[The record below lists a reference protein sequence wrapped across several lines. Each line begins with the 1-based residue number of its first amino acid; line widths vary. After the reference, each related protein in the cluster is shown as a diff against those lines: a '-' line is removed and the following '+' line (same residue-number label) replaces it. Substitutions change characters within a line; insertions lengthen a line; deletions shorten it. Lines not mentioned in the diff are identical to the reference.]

1 VIELYEP
8 EVVRAMDEATIA
20 SGISSLTLM
29 ERAGSSLA
37 REVLRVAGRSYGL
50 RVAVLCGKGN
60 NGGDG
65 LVAARALAQAGA
77 APLVYLA
84 ADEAALS
91 DDAAWQLA
99 RWRASGGRVVSELP
113 AADILVDCLLG
124 TGAQGAP
131 RGDIAAII
139 DQVAR
144 LDAPVVACDLP
155 SGVNALTGEVPGTA
169 VRATSTVVIGAEKI
183 GLRLWPAREHC
194 GELVL
199 ADIGLVRSGAHPS
212 AVALQDRDVARL
224 LPPPQP
230 QAEKRSRGV
239 VLIVAGSVGMT
250 GAATLAA
257 SSALAAGAG
266 LISVATPQAA
276 RSDVA
281 QKVIEAVTVGL
292 PQEPDAAADLVEA
305 HAQRVDAVV
314 AGPGI
319 GVTPWSATVVRRLL
333 ATCRVPLVL
342 DADALNVFRDDPQAL
357 ATHRGPHLVLT
368 PHRRELARLV
378 ADAGAEAETY
388 EWSRRSQWVGEVAG
402 KWNAT
407 VVVKGPGTMVV
418 DPDGR
423 TWVNATGGPALATGG
438 TGDVLAGLLGA
449 LLALSGAD
457 SATVAAG
464 VHVHGLAGDLAAAA
478 RTARSTRARD
488 VLQAIPEAW
497 RQIEDAA

>member
-1 VIELYEP
+1 MIELYEP
-8 EVVRAMDEATIA
+8 DVVRAMDQATIA
-20 SGISSLTLM
+20 SGVSSLTLM
-29 ERAGSSLA
+29 ERAGSALA
-37 REVLRVAGRSYGL
+37 RQVLRVAGRSYGL

-91 DDAAWQLA
+91 VDAAWQLA
-99 RWRASGGRVVSELP
+99 QWRASGGRVVSDLP

-139 DQVAR
+139 DQVAQ

-194 GELVL
+194 GDLVF

-212 AVALQDRDVARL
+212 AVALEDHDVARL
-224 LPPPQP
+224 LPSPQP

-257 SSALAAGAG
+257 SSAIAAGAG

-281 QKVIEAVTVGL
+281 QNVIEAVTVGL

-314 AGPGI
+314 AGPGL
-319 GVTPWSATVVRRLL
+319 GVTPWSAGVVRRLL
-333 ATCRVPLVL
+333 ETCRVPLVL

-357 ATHRGPHLVLT
+357 ATHRGPRLVLT

-378 ADAGAEAETY
+378 ADTDAYA
-388 EWSRRSQWVGEVAG
+388 WSRRSQWVGEMAG

-407 VVVKGPGTMVV
+407 IVVKGPGTMVV

-423 TWVNATGGPALATGG
+423 TWINATGGPALATGG

-449 LLALSGAD
+449 LLAVSGAD
-457 SATVAAG
+457 GATVAAG
-464 VHVHGLAGDLAAAA
+464 VHVHGLAGDLAAFA

-488 VLQAIPEAW
+488 VLQAIPEVW
-497 RQIEDAA
+497 RQIEEAA